1 MKREGLPRILSTI
14 ITEQLRG
21 IAWTTSNCMKYLTA
35 DVLAHYRIR
44 RATTVTITDWN
55 KALDLAKEHH
65 RQNARQRTLADPIE
79 YDPAL
84 LAKIDRLKRKHQAEL
99 HSSPPSASDGT

>member
-1 MKREGLPRILSTI
+1 MKREGLHRILSTI
-14 ITEQLRG
+14 IREQLRG

-55 KALDLAKEHH
+55 KALDLAKEQH
-65 RQNARQRTLADPIE
+65 RHAQKQRTSALPDYTCKFTHLSDQAADT
-79 YDPAL
+79 
-84 LAKIDRLKRKHQAEL
+84 EL
-99 HSSPPSASDGT
+99 HSSDPSASDGT